1 MKIGF
6 IGIGAMGAAIVPNL
20 VKAGHEVHVWNRSPE
35 AAEALEGVTVLKAA
49 EEAFQLDAVMTIL
62 ANDDAVREVIISPG
76 LPATARKDCV
86 HVMMATISIPL
97 VEELAKLHADAGIG
111 YVSAPVFGTP
121 NMAEAQQ
128 LNVVAAGDPAT
139 IDKVQP
145 LLDAIGQKTWRV
157 GDEPTHANVVKIAGN
172 MMITLAI
179 EAMGEATALT
189 QSYGVS
195 AATFL
200 DILTN
205 TLFASPSYKRYG
217 GFIATDT
224 YDPGF
229 KLVLGLKDVN
239 LALSAAEAK
248 GTKLPAAEI
257 VRNGM
262 TLAVDKGWGSNDWSI
277 LAKIAQS
284 RTSLKG
290 SNGNGTGH

>member
-1 MKIGF
+1 MKVGF

-35 AAEALEGVTVLKAA
+35 ATAGLSGVSVLKSPAD
-49 EEAFQLDAVMTIL
+49 AFQLDAVMTIL
-62 ANDDAVREVIISPG
+62 ANDDAVREVVISPG
-76 LPATARKDCV
+76 LPATARKDCI
-86 HVMMATISIPL
+86 HIMLATISLPL
-97 VEELAKLHADAGIG
+97 VEELAKFHADAGIG

-121 NMAEAQQ
+121 NMAEAAQ
-128 LNVVAAGDPAT
+128 LNVVAAGDEAI

-157 GDEPTHANVVKIAGN
+157 GADPTHANVVKIAGN

-189 QSYGVS
+189 ESYGVS

-217 GFIATDT
+217 GFIASET

-229 KLVLGLKDVN
+229 KLTLGLKDVN
-239 LALSAAEAK
+239 LALSAAEAR

-262 TLAVDKGWGSNDWSI
+262 NLAVDKGWGANDWSI

-284 RTSLKG
+284 RTGLKG
-290 SNGNGTGH
+290 SNGNGNGH